1 MTQEIPKYVLRA
13 YALLYTK
20 YGTENRFTQDT
31 LNWIVSSSMRKKI
44 FSVLLN
50 TGWIVKTSKREY
62 ICNEPKTIF
71 SSLFLFK
78 VPEILKRSEKKY
90 YYGKMS
96 AVEIWTDFSYI
107 QRSWEHSPYFIY
119 IKKEDLNYWK
129 GFLSKHNIP
138 FFIEEGSFIGE
149 FVILMPMKKLSR
161 LSDTTYNHFHVEKLS
176 SCVRFCKN
184 NSLFEYPLA
193 YLKEKFK
200 LNITVKKEL
209 IQQVKEAI

>member
-31 LNWIVSSSMRKKI
+31 LNWVVSSSMRKKI

-50 TGWIVKTSKREY
+50 SGWIVKTSKREY
-62 ICNEPKTIF
+62 MCNDPKTIF

-78 VPEILKRSEKKY
+78 IPEILKTSKKKY
-90 YYGKMS
+90 YFCKMS

-119 IKKEDLNYWK
+119 INKEDLNYWK
-129 GFLSKHNIP
+129 GFLSKFNMP

-149 FVILMPMKKLSR
+149 FVILMPRKR
-161 LSDTTYNHFHVEKLS
+161 LICTTYNHFPVEKLS
-176 SCVRFCKN
+176 SCVKFCKN

-200 LNITVKKEL
+200 LKINVKKEL